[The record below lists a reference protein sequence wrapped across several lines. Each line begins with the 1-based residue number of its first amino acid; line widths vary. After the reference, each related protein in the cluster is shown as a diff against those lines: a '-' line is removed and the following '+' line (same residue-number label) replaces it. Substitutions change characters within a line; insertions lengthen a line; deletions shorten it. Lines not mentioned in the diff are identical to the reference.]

1 MIYVD
6 MDGVL
11 ANLYDYISYRIF
23 KKQFNGLSPLK
34 KETLKAVWKNRK
46 GFDLLFPEGPERM
59 FEDLKPYSFNEVL
72 IQAVV
77 NFAGEYTIL
86 SRPSSLDQEGTSRAK
101 RKWVE
106 QHLSF
111 CPPKEVLLVQDKTA
125 NNRAPG
131 NILIDDFQPFINSW
145 REKGGFA
152 VEYKAWTFNSARAV
166 KQYIEEKLQ
175 NSIK

>member
-11 ANLYDYISYRIF
+11 ANLHDYVSLRIF
-23 KKQFNGLSPLK
+23 SRRFNRLPPLK
-34 KETLKAVWKNRK
+34 KESLKAVWKNRK

-59 FEDLKPYSFNEVL
+59 FEDLKPYPFNEVL
-72 IQAVV
+72 LETVV
-77 NFAGEYTIL
+77 NFGGEYTIL
-86 SRPSSLDQEGTSRAK
+86 SRPSSLDTEGTSRAK

-106 QHLSF
+106 HHLAF
-111 CPPKEVLLVQDKTA
+111 CPPKEVLLVHDKTS

-145 REKGGFA
+145 REKNGLA
-152 VEYKAWTFNSARAV
+152 IEYKAWTFNSAKAV
-166 KQYIEEKLQ
+166 KDYIEEKLLHY
-175 NSIK
+175 S

>member
-11 ANLYDYISYRIF
+11 ANLYDYVSFRIF
-23 KKQFNGLSPLK
+23 NKRFSMLSPLK

-59 FEDLKPYSFNEVL
+59 FEDLKPYPFNEVL
-72 IQAVV
+72 LEAAV
-77 NFAGEYTIL
+77 NSGGEYAIL

-101 RKWVE
+101 RKWIE

-111 CPPKEVLLVQDKTA
+111 CPPKEVILVHDKTS

-145 REKGGFA
+145 REKGGIA
-152 VEYKAWTFNSARAV
+152 IEYKAWTFNSARAV
-166 KQYIEEKLQ
+166 KEYIEEKLKD
-175 NSIK
+175 N